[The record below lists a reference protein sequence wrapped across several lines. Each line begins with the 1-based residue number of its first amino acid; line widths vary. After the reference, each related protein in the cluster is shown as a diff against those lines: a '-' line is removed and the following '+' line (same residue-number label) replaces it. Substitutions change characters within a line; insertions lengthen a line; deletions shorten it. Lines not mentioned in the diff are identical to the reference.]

1 LTLDSRFR
9 PPSVRLSPELAFT
22 VKARALLF
30 ATVMRP
36 GQKKPQ
42 GKQKLATMTVM
53 LLPPRSLP
61 VVLAC
66 LLLLTGGARN
76 DAPAAGAEAQSTGG
90 QPCTSDTNEF
100 HMRVN
105 LFAGEL

>member
-1 LTLDSRFR
+1 
-9 PPSVRLSPELAFT
+9 
-22 VKARALLF
+22 
-30 ATVMRP
+30 MRP

-42 GKQKLATMTVM
+42 GKEKLATMV
-53 LLPPRSLP
+53 LLPPRGLP

-76 DAPAAGAEAQSTGG
+76 DAPVAAEAQSTGG